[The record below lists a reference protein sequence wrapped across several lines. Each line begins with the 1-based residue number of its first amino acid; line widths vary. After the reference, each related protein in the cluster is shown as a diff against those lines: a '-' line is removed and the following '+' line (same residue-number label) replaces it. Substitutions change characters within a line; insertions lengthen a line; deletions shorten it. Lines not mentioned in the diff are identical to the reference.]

1 MFFLNLQTNANIQY
15 SNRRILEYKNKK
27 KKLVGIVM
35 GIVLE
40 INSLYSTILLVGDN

>member
-1 MFFLNLQTNANIQY
+1 MPTYNIQ
-15 SNRRILEYKNKK
+15 IEEYLNIKTK